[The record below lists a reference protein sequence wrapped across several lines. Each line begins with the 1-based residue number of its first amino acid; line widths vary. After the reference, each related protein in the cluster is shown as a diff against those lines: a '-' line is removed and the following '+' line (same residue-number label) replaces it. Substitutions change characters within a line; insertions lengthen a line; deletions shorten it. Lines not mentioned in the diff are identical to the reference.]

1 MGVVSLVYPYEPASY
16 VCLQLGQSHHR
27 VDKSSLSEYNRNI
40 KHTIYTNNYTNLIHT
55 EMEKK

>member
-1 MGVVSLVYPYEPASY
+1 MGVYPYEPASY